1 MEFFLWV
8 MFWKQVINLTAYN
21 KYISNHK
28 IKIMDAVHLHLIS
41 NHVPIIGAFFGI
53 LVLIF
58 GMFRKSPTTLAAAY
72 LIFLISAIVGVVA
85 YLTGEG
91 AEEVAEELPGVTHNA
106 IEAHEEV
113 ALYTLIAF
121 IILALISLIGLIKS
135 KNHYE
140 RIKGLAV
147 VTLVVAIISLGIGAY
162 TGLTGGQIRHTE
174 LKGLT
179 TTPTVTE
186 NDDD

>member
-1 MEFFLWV
+1 
-8 MFWKQVINLTAYN
+8 
-21 KYISNHK
+21 
-28 IKIMDAVHLHLIS
+28 MDAVHLHLIS

-58 GMFRKSPTTLAAAY
+58 GMVRKSPTTLVASY
-72 LIFLISAIVGVVA
+72 LIFLISAAVGVVA
-85 YLTGEG
+85 YLSGEG

-121 IILALISLIGLIKS
+121 IILAVISLIGLVKS

-140 RIKGLAV
+140 NIKGIAAI
-147 VTLVVAIISLGIGAY
+147 TLVVSVVSFRIGVY
-162 TGLTGGQIRHTE
+162 TGLLGGQIRHTE
-174 LKGLT
+174 LKSINT
-179 TTPTVTE
+179 NQPVIE
-186 NDDD
+186 NNDD